1 MISVTTLVKTSVLII
16 IYILTQAYR
25 SMSEKKSDHNDLT
38 TTSQLKCSKIK
49 IQNGSCKLS
58 SPMVAVSN
66 SIGKAEVSRLSP

>member
-1 MISVTTLVKTSVLII
+1 
-16 IYILTQAYR
+16 
-25 SMSEKKSDHNDLT
+25 MSEKKSDHNDLT